1 MRSGNFKFV
10 RIEER
15 MITPEIAEALLKTNV
30 DNRPRNVNRVK
41 YFISLI
47 ENGKWDKKNSILQ
60 IQYDGKL
67 LDGQHRLTAILRT
80 GKTVE
85 SQVIVVE
92 KLD

>member
-15 MITPEIAEALLKTNV
+15 VITPEIAEALLKTNV
-30 DNRPRNVNRVK
+30 DNRHRNVNRVK

-60 IQYDGKL
+60 IQDDGKL

-85 SQVIVVE
+85 SQVIVVD